1 MNAHTMKTMKLI
13 ALAALVVAGCDPFP
27 KIPTGTPQV
36 MRAIATGSVIQEA
49 SSVADQNN
57 IVVND
62 ATLDSVFNVWFNYG
76 LNPASVQGKP
86 NVDSTGA
93 EVTGAT
99 DATGSP
105 LTTKTFTPP
114 GGAPTALPKV
124 KASATV
130 TTTSAAAGN
139 TLTIA
144 TVTLTAGTD
153 WSVAGTDD
161 EDATALAAAINAN
174 ATLSPL
180 VVATSSGSDVIVEAV
195 TAGPAGNSIALVGS
209 PPELDV
215 SDSTLTGGADSAIA
229 YQPGSSTGGGI
240 IQVTSPDWWN
250 VGAYS
255 IGGTVTDTGG
265 NPGTFKVTFNVTHQ
279 PAFVPTDPYTVD
291 FAWANDP
298 AATGFTVQIQEAT
311 AADPVPADWVVLEA
325 GVTWAAPLS
334 TGNNSSYRIKALTPG
349 TDYFVR
355 VLPEPGLAETLS
367 PAGLVSTSATPNVK
381 TVANPPTVAEPTGA
395 PGTVTLTW
403 ARMRSAAYRVQTS
416 DDKLTWTD
424 VPVAD
429 MTNISG
435 PTPVP
440 STANPIAASSLNPY
454 VLQITNVS
462 IATHYYRIVPE
473 WPAPTAGIH
482 SGTLTA
488 GPGTPT
494 NIGTA
499 VVTK

>member
-27 KIPTGTPQV
+27 KIPTGTPEV

-76 LNPASVQGKP
+76 LNPASVQAKP

-114 GGAPTALPKV
+114 GGAPTALP
-124 KASATV
+124 
-130 TTTSAAAGN
+130 AG
-139 TLTIA
+139 
-144 TVTLTAGTD
+144 
-153 WSVAGTDD
+153 
-161 EDATALAAAINAN
+161 
-174 ATLSPL
+174 
-180 VVATSSGSDVIVEAV
+180 
-195 TAGPAGNSIALVGS
+195 
-209 PPELDV
+209 
-215 SDSTLTGGADSAIA
+215 SAIA
-229 YQPGSSTGGGI
+229 YQPGSATAGGI
-240 IQVTSPDWWN
+240 IQATAPDWWN

-325 GVTWAAPLS
+325 GVTWAAPGS

-381 TVANPPTVAEPTGA
+381 TVANPPTVADPTGA
-395 PGTVTLTW
+395 AGTVTLTW

-424 VPVAD
+424 VPVAN

-435 PTPVP
+435 ATPVP

-473 WPAPTAGIH
+473 WPAPTAGSH